1 MQSNVCA
8 NEVGS
13 RQMKFFSDRLAH
25 RVPLEVM
32 FWRDMIMA
40 GTAIN
45 LVFLAASLALAA
57 FDWPT
62 WLALLVLFAPIPYNA
77 FIWHCVW
84 TAAAP
89 LDINARLFVRTVA
102 SAWLT
107 LVILL

>member
-1 MQSNVCA
+1 
-8 NEVGS
+8 
-13 RQMKFFSDRLAH
+13 MKFFSDRLAH

-45 LVFLAASLALAA
+45 LVFLGAAAALAA
-57 FDWPT
+57 FDWPG
-62 WLALLVLFAPIPYNA
+62 WLALLVFFAPLPYNA

-84 TAAAP
+84 TAATP
-89 LDINARLFVRTVA
+89 LDTTARLFVRTVA
-102 SAWLT
+102 SVWLA